1 MYAESYVQAEKERKS
16 PMKRNAKVSTAV
28 IRRLP
33 RYYRQLSEL
42 QEADVERISSNA
54 LGKSMGLTASQIRQD
69 LSCFGGF
76 GQQGY
81 GYKVDLLKEEIGEI
95 LGISQGHTLI
105 VVGTGNLGR
114 AIIRNFRFS
123 ANGFSLLAAFDV
135 DPAVVGTQIAGV
147 PVRHADALEDFI
159 AANRVDVGL
168 LTVPIAAAQAMG
180 DRLIGAGVR
189 GIWNFTNYELVCA
202 RPDVVVESVHFSDSL
217 LTLSYL
223 ISQREDM
230 EEHP

>member
-1 MYAESYVQAEKERKS
+1 
-16 PMKRNAKVSTAV
+16 MKRNVKVSTAV

-42 QEADVERISSNA
+42 QESGVVRISSSA

-69 LSCFGGF
+69 LFCFGGF

-81 GYKVDLLKEEIGEI
+81 GYKVDGLKEESGEI

-105 VVGTGNLGR
+105 VLGTGNLGR
-114 AIIRNFRFS
+114 AIIQNFRFS
-123 ANGFSLLAAFDV
+123 TNGFQLLAAFDI

-147 PVRHADALEDFI
+147 PVRHADELEDFV

-168 LTVPIAAAQAMG
+168 LTVPIAAAQRMG
-180 DRLIGAGVR
+180 DRLMEAGVR
-189 GIWNFTNYELVCA
+189 GIWNFTNYELACS

-223 ISQREDM
+223 ISQRE
-230 EEHP
+230 EENE